1 MIKGKNSEIS
11 YYKKG
16 RVLFMNDW
24 NGNGK
29 YDSYDSFVDYHC
41 ANSGHSGASSD
52 WWKFV
57 LLAIVMG
64 ICSVLGMIIVFGILL
79 LSK

>member
-1 MIKGKNSEIS
+1 
-11 YYKKG
+11 
-16 RVLFMNDW
+16 MNDW

-41 ANSGHSGASSD
+41 ANSEHSGASLD

-64 ICSVLGMIIVFGILL
+64 IYPVLGMIIVFGILL